1 MGGTGGPGRPKS
13 RPGHNPQSARLCRCQ
28 DLAASG
34 FAVSQTAS
42 MENITRLSIGKLIK
56 MTPREQDVLA
66 RQKANSGL
74 QQIIEAV
81 LSPGAHAPRGG
92 PSTRLAV
99 HPWRPPGQP
108 GLGPGDT
115 ATPDMVSPA
124 VLRPVAHVT
133 MAPSHTATSAND
145 LQMGRQAASQGP
157 RHSAGDLGSS
167 PGASF
172 SLPIGQGP

>member
-1 MGGTGGPGRPKS
+1 
-13 RPGHNPQSARLCRCQ
+13 
-28 DLAASG
+28 
-34 FAVSQTAS
+34 
-42 MENITRLSIGKLIK
+42 MENTTRLSIGKLVK

-81 LSPGAHAPRGG
+81 LSPGTHAPRGG

-99 HPWRPPGQP
+99 HPRWSPGQP
-108 GLGPGDT
+108 GPGPRGHGDICHGLPSPPE
-115 ATPDMVSPA
+115 ARGPRDYSSISHGHFCKRPPDGLTGRVS
-124 VLRPVAHVT
+124 
-133 MAPSHTATSAND
+133 
-145 LQMGRQAASQGP
+145 GIP

-172 SLPIGQGP
+172 LSSDWTGALRSCDVKMAVGSGHRMFPG